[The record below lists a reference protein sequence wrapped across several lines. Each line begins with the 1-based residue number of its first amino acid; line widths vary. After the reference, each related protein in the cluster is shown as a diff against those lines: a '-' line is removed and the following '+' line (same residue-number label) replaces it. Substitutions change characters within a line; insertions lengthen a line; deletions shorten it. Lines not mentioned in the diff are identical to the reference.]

1 MKKNFVTLLLF
12 VLSINIYSQIYSDQD
27 VNVCNSK
34 FKLATE
40 QSLKDKPINEV
51 IVAIGKSFIGTVYV
65 AHTLEKEGDEQLV
78 VDLTGL
84 DCTTFLESTLALAQ
98 CIKEGKTSFKDFQNE
113 LTFIRYRDGKI
124 DKYPSRLHYFSD
136 WIFNNQQKGIIK
148 DITKE
153 IGGKKIKFNVSVMT
167 ANLNYYKQLQQ
178 HPEFIPVIKKQ
189 EEVINSR
196 DYYYIPEDEIGNI
209 ENKIKT
215 GDLIALTTNNKG
227 EDIGH
232 VGFAIK
238 LEDGRIHFMHAPMA
252 GKKAQITE
260 IPLSD
265 YVKKIKKHTGIIVLR
280 ALEPK

>member
-1 MKKNFVTLLLF
+1 MKKNFVILLLF

-84 DCTTFLESTLALAQ
+84 DCTTFLESTLALAR

-238 LEDGRIHFMHAPMA
+238 SEDGRIHFMHAPMA
-252 GKKAQITE
+252 GKKVQITE

>member
-1 MKKNFVTLLLF
+1 MKKNFVILLLF

-51 IVAIGKSFIGTVYV
+51 IVAIGKSFIGTGYV

-84 DCTTFLESTLALAQ
+84 DCTTFLESTLALAR

-178 HPEFIPVIKKQ
+178 HPAFIPVIKKQ
-189 EEVINSR
+189 EEVIGSR
-196 DYYYIPEDEIGNI
+196 EYYYIPEDEIGNI

-238 LEDGRIHFMHAPMA
+238 SEDGRIHFMHAPMA
-252 GKKAQITE
+252 GKKVQITE

-265 YVKKIKKHTGIIVLR
+265 YVKKIKKHSGIIVLR
-280 ALEPK
+280 ALDPK

>member
-1 MKKNFVTLLLF
+1 MKKNFVILLLF
-12 VLSINIYSQIYSDQD
+12 VLSINIRSQIYSDRD

-51 IVAIGKSFIGTVYV
+51 IVAIGKSFIGADYV

-84 DCTTFLESTLALAQ
+84 DCTTFLESTVALAR

-136 WIFNNQQKGIIK
+136 WIFNNQQKGIINNV
-148 DITKE
+148 TKK

-209 ENKIKT
+209 EKKIKT

-252 GKKAQITE
+252 GKKVQITD